1 MKKAI
6 VFGAGNIGRGFMGQ
20 LFHEAGYY
28 MTFVEY
34 RKELVDML
42 NDAGRYP
49 LRLLDAYSGKE
60 IDLVIDRF
68 NAVHTGETEAVARIF
83 AGADVAGTAVGVNN
97 LEAITPLVV
106 AGIRERRKAQRP
118 PIDIYLCENMYGA
131 GDKLKEYVFSHLS
144 PAEQEWAE
152 ENIGFTG
159 TSVARMVP
167 APDKRFAGEGP
178 LFIVADSY
186 HKWPYDKD
194 ACRAPVP
201 SVEGMQG
208 VNIEAE
214 FARKLHTHNLGH
226 AAMGYLGYLKG
237 YTYVDESFL
246 DDELLEIF
254 SGALDET
261 ARALVQRYP
270 GDIDEKEHREV
281 IRDVIIRFGNPM
293 LKDPLTRVIAD
304 PIRKLGPN
312 ERIIGSARLCRE
324 YGIET
329 AYIEQVAGAAYCY
342 DHPGDPKAL
351 RLQEMIREKGME
363 ETLREVSD
371 LDPYEEPGKGILG
384 KYKGV
389 CQKKKKI

>member
-1 MKKAI
+1 
-6 VFGAGNIGRGFMGQ
+6 
-20 LFHEAGYY
+20 
-28 MTFVEY
+28 
-34 RKELVDML
+34 
-42 NDAGRYP
+42 
-49 LRLLDAYSGKE
+49 
-60 IDLVIDRF
+60 
-68 NAVHTGETEAVARIF
+68 
-83 AGADVAGTAVGVNN
+83 
-97 LEAITPLVV
+97 
-106 AGIRERRKAQRP
+106 
-118 PIDIYLCENMYGA
+118 MYGA

-237 YTYVDESFL
+237 YTYVDETFR
-246 DDELLEIF
+246 DDALLEIF
-254 SGALDET
+254 RGALDET
-261 ARALVQRYP
+261 ARALVKRYP
-270 GDIDEKEHREV
+270 EDIREEEHRE
-281 IRDVIIRFGNPM
+281 IIHDVIVRFGNPM
-293 LKDPLTRVIAD
+293 LKDPLTRVVGD

-312 ERIIGSARLCRE
+312 ERIIGSARLCME

-329 AYIEQVAGAAYCY
+329 GFIEQVAGAAYCY
-342 DHPGDPKAL
+342 DYPEDPKAL
-351 RLQEMIREKGME
+351 RLQEMIREKGLA

-371 LDPYEEPGKGILG
+371 LDPSADPGKGILK
-384 KYKGV
+384 KYREI
-389 CQKKKKI
+389 CKKDLNIEKT